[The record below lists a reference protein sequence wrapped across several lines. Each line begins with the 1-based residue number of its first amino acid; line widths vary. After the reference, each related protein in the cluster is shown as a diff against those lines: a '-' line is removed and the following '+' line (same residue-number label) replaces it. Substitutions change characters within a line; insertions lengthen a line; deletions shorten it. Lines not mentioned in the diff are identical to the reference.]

1 MRRHVVA
8 AALLGMVAGCG
19 SEDPGPAVAAGEEPA
34 GEQLTG
40 TLTVFAA
47 ASLTDVFEELG
58 GRLEEANP
66 DLEVRFNLAGSS
78 ALATQIVEGAPA
90 DVFASA
96 DEPQMQVVVD
106 DDRVSGN
113 PVVFT
118 ANVLSSTQVGECRA
132 LAGKGPGKFESV
144 AYTAGPLGA
153 PRLRDSIAWIDCTV
167 QAEVL
172 VGDHFMVIG
181 TVGAMEAA
189 DGEPLLFQAGQFGTY
204 QPLAPVPSPSTTG
217 A

>member
-1 MRRHVVA
+1 MSNLTAPITPEHYRKVMGRLPTGVVA
-8 AALLGMVAGCG
+8 I
-19 SEDPGPAVAAGEEPA
+19 
-34 GEQLTG
+34 TG
-40 TLTVFAA
+40 
-47 ASLTDVFEELG
+47 
-58 GRLEEANP
+58 
-66 DLEVRFNLAGSS
+66 
-78 ALATQIVEGAPA
+78 
-90 DVFASA
+90 
-96 DEPQMQVVVD
+96 VD
-106 DDRVSGN
+106 DDGHDLGFIVGTFGALSLEPPIVTFSVGHTSSSWPRIRRRQ
-113 PVVFT
+113 VFT

-132 LAGKGPGKFESV
+132 LAGKGPGKFDSV

-204 QPLAPVPSPSTTG
+204 QPLVPVPSPATTG